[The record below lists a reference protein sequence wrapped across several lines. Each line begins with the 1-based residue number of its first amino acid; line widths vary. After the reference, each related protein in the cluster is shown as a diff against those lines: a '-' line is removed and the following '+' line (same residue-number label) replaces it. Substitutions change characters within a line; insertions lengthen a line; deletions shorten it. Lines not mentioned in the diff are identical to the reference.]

1 MSDVLGLVIIA
12 MIVVISL
19 YAIYRISENL
29 KRLDSKQKFDSKSTG
44 QERGC
49 PESRTKFANA
59 DKAESGGTRMG
70 KPVQTQLRCVR
81 GGSASLFSRRPRNDL

>member
-29 KRLDSKQKFDSKSTG
+29 KRLDSKQKFDSKSALARYKTDPNHHPQG
-44 QERGC
+44 E
-49 PESRTKFANA
+49 NA
-59 DKAESGGTRMG
+59 SFR
-70 KPVQTQLRCVR
+70 L
-81 GGSASLFSRRPRNDL
+81 

>member
-70 KPVQTQLRCVR
+70 KPVQTQLRCV
-81 GGSASLFSRRPRNDL
+81 GGVSASLFSRRPRNDL